1 MKLNIGGG
9 FKRLEGFLNV
19 DFVECVDDEGQ
30 QYTDV
35 ICDIEKQRLPFDD
48 STVDEI
54 ACEEVLEH
62 LSHNR
67 DNPDG
72 LDAMIFVMNEM
83 WRVLKPDGV
92 MWGKCPREGGPSV
105 FADPTHQR
113 VITKDTFDYFTGT
126 NPYKQNRPRR
136 PGNADYGV
144 KPWNAISV
152 DSGVR
157 FRLSPRKI

>member
-9 FKRLEGFLNV
+9 LKRLEGFQNV
-19 DFVECVDDEGQ
+19 DFMPGEA
-30 QYTDV
+30 TD
-35 ICDIEKQRLPFDD
+35 ILCDIEHEILPLEDN
-48 STVDEI
+48 TVDEI

-62 LSHNR
+62 LSHSR
-67 DNPDG
+67 ENPDG
-72 LDAMIFVMNEM
+72 LDAMIFAMNEM

-126 NPYKQNRPRR
+126 NPNRSDRPKR
-136 PGNADYGV
+136 PGNADYGA